1 MLKHADIALY
11 RAKELGRDNFQL
23 FDANMNIELSEH
35 VAVEQ
40 ALRRAIGTDQIY
52 LEFQPLVDLQSGRL
66 TSFEALA
73 RWRHPELAWS
83 RRDVSFPSP
92 RRAA

>member
-1 MLKHADIALY
+1 LY

-23 FDANMNIELSEH
+23 FDANMNTELSEH
-35 VAVEQ
+35 VAIEQ
-40 ALRRAIGTDQIY
+40 ALRRAIGTAQIH

-73 RWRHPELAWS
+73 RWRHPELGVVAP
-83 RRDVSFPSP
+83 DVSS
-92 RRAA
+92 RSRKRAA